1 EGPPPCS
8 LSGPAPTES
17 SGKAKR
23 PGGVK
28 PRGVRRFRRPGELEG
43 ELRPEEHAPRVVTLV
58 GDDVAAQ
65 EVQRQVRVVAVVRA
79 GVELDGMVAVHAAAA
94 SGAAGTA
101 AGRPVLGGGDVA
113 DAARHG

>member
-1 EGPPPCS
+1 
-8 LSGPAPTES
+8 
-17 SGKAKR
+17 
-23 PGGVK
+23 
-28 PRGVRRFRRPGELEG
+28 
-43 ELRPEEHAPRVVTLV
+43 

-113 DAARHG
+113 DAARHGERRGERVADRAPDAPRAADVRVVRGAEAGGAHREQAADELG